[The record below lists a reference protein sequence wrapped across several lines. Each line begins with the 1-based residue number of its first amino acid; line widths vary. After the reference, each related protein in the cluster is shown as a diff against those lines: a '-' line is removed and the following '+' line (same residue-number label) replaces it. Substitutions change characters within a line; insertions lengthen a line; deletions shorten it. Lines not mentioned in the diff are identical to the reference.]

1 MVVAADLDAVTLDA
15 LGTLVELA
23 DPVPGLGRALAAHG
37 VERKYADV
45 SRAFAAEVEY
55 YLPRAHTGSDLATLT
70 TLRRDCAGVFLDACQ
85 ADLDPVAF
93 APDFDA
99 AIGFRLLP
107 NVVPALDAL
116 QAAGLS
122 LACVANWDVSLTE
135 HLEGLGLTQHF
146 DVTVSSAEAGAQKPD
161 PRPFELALERLRVSA
176 SRALHCG
183 DSDAD
188 REGAARAGLAFEPD
202 PVATLPERLG
212 IR

>member
-1 MVVAADLDAVTLDA
+1 MVAAADLDVVALDA

-23 DPVPGLGRALAAHG
+23 DPVPGLRRALAAHG
-37 VERKYADV
+37 VERGDV
-45 SRAFAAEVEY
+45 DVGHAFAAEVAY
-55 YLPRAHTGSDLATLT
+55 YLPRAHTGSDPETLT
-70 TLRRDCAGVFLDACQ
+70 TLRQDCAGVFLEACQ

-93 APDFDA
+93 APDFDT

-107 NVVPALDAL
+107 GVVPALDAL

-122 LACVANWDVSLTE
+122 LACVANWDISLTG
-135 HLEGLGLTQHF
+135 HLEGLGLTKRFHAI
-146 DVTVSSAEAGAQKPD
+146 VSSAEAGTQKPD
-161 PRPFELALERLRVSA
+161 PRPFELALERLGAQA

-188 REGAARAGLAFEPD
+188 RKGAARAGLAFEPD
-202 PVATLPERLG
+202 PVNTLPERLG

>member
-1 MVVAADLDAVTLDA
+1 MMVAADLDVVTLDA

-23 DPVPGLGRALAAHG
+23 DPVPGLRRALAAHG
-37 VERKYADV
+37 VEREDADV
-45 SRAFAAEVEY
+45 GHAFAAEVEY
-55 YLPRAHTGSDLATLT
+55 YLPRAHIGSDPETLT
-70 TLRRDCAGVFLDACQ
+70 TLRQDCAGVFLEACQ
-85 ADLDPVAF
+85 ADLDPTAF

-99 AIGFRLLP
+99 AIEFRLLP
-107 NVVPALDAL
+107 DVVPALDAF
-116 QAAGLS
+116 QAAGFS
-122 LACVANWDVSLTE
+122 LACVANWDISLTD
-135 HLEGLGLTQHF
+135 HLEGLGLTQRF
-146 DVTVSSAEAGAQKPD
+146 QATVSSAEAGSQKPD
-161 PRPFELALERLRVSA
+161 PRPFELALERLGVPA

>member
-1 MVVAADLDAVTLDA
+1 MIVAADLDVVTLDA

-23 DPVPGLGRALAAHG
+23 DPVPGLRRALAAHG
-37 VERKYADV
+37 VEREDADV
-45 SRAFAAEVEY
+45 GPAFAAEVDY
-55 YLPRAHTGSDLATLT
+55 YLPRAHKGGDPEALT
-70 TLRRDCAGVFLDACQ
+70 KLRRDCAAVFLEACQ
-85 ADLDPVAF
+85 ADLDPTAF

-99 AIGFRLLP
+99 AIEFRLLP
-107 NVVPALDAL
+107 DVVPALDAL
-116 QAAGLS
+116 QAAGFS
-122 LACVANWDVSLTE
+122 LACVANWDISLTD
-135 HLEGLGLTQHF
+135 HLEGLGLTQRF
-146 DVTVSSAEAGAQKPD
+146 QATVSSAEAGSQKPD
-161 PRPFELALERLRVSA
+161 PRPFELALERLGVPA

>member
-1 MVVAADLDAVTLDA
+1 MVLAADLDAVTLDA

-23 DPVPGLGRALAAHG
+23 DPVPALRRALASYG
-37 VERKYADV
+37 VERRDAEV

-70 TLRRDCAGVFLDACQ
+70 TLRRDCAGVFLDACE
-85 ADLDPVAF
+85 ADLDPAAF

-107 NVVPALDAL
+107 DVVPALDAL

-122 LACVANWDVSLTE
+122 LACVANWDVSLAD
-135 HLEGLGLTQHF
+135 HLEGLGLMQSF

-161 PRPFELALERLRVSA
+161 PRPFELALERLGVQA

-188 REGAARAGLAFEPD
+188 REGAARAGLEFEPD

-212 IR
+212 IQ

>member
-1 MVVAADLDAVTLDA
+1 MIVAADLDVVTLDA

-23 DPVPGLGRALAAHG
+23 DPVPGLRRALATHG
-37 VERKYADV
+37 VEREDADV
-45 SRAFAAEVEY
+45 GHAFAAEVDY
-55 YLPRAHTGSDLATLT
+55 YLPRAHKGGDPEALT
-70 TLRRDCAGVFLDACQ
+70 KLRRDCAAVFLEACQ
-85 ADLDPVAF
+85 ADLDPTAF

-99 AIGFRLLP
+99 AIEFRLLP
-107 NVVPALDAL
+107 DVVPALDAL
-116 QAAGLS
+116 QAAGFS
-122 LACVANWDVSLTE
+122 LACVANWDISLTD
-135 HLEGLGLTQHF
+135 HLEGLGLTQRF
-146 DVTVSSAEAGAQKPD
+146 QATVSSAEAGSQKPD
-161 PRPFELALERLRVSA
+161 PRPFELALERLGVPA

>member
-1 MVVAADLDAVTLDA
+1 MAVAADLDVVTLDA

-23 DPVPGLGRALAAHG
+23 DPVPGLRQALAAHG
-37 VERKYADV
+37 VEREDADV
-45 SRAFAAEVEY
+45 SHAFGTEVGY
-55 YLPRAHTGSDLATLT
+55 YLPRAHTGSDPESLT
-70 TLRRDCAGVFLDACQ
+70 TLRQECAGVFLQACE
-85 ADLDPVAF
+85 AGLDPAAF

-99 AIGFRLLP
+99 AIEFRRLP
-107 NVVPALDAL
+107 EVLPALDAL
-116 QAAGLS
+116 EAAGLS
-122 LACVANWDVSLTE
+122 LACVANWDISLTD
-135 HLEGLGLTQHF
+135 HLGGLGLTQRFHA
-146 DVTVSSAEAGAQKPD
+146 TVSSAEAGAQKPD
-161 PRPFELALERLRVSA
+161 PRPFELALERLGAQA

>member
-1 MVVAADLDAVTLDA
+1 MIVAADLDVVTLDA

-23 DPVPGLGRALAAHG
+23 DPVPGLRRALAAHG
-37 VERKYADV
+37 VDREDADV
-45 SRAFAAEVEY
+45 GHAFAAEVEY
-55 YLPRAHTGSDLATLT
+55 YLPRAHIGSDAETLT
-70 TLRRDCAGVFLDACQ
+70 KLRRDCAGVFLEACQ
-85 ADLDPVAF
+85 ADLDPTAF

-99 AIGFRLLP
+99 AIEFRLLP
-107 NVVPALDAL
+107 DVVPALDAL
-116 QAAGLS
+116 QAAGFS
-122 LACVANWDVSLTE
+122 LACVANWDISLTD
-135 HLEGLGLTQHF
+135 HLEGLGLTQRF
-146 DVTVSSAEAGAQKPD
+146 QATVSSAEAGSQKPD
-161 PRPFELALERLRVSA
+161 PRPFELALERLGVPA

>member
-1 MVVAADLDAVTLDA
+1 MIVAADLDVVTLDA

-23 DPVPGLGRALAAHG
+23 DPVPGLRRALAAHG
-37 VERKYADV
+37 VEREDADV
-45 SRAFAAEVEY
+45 GHAFAAEVDY
-55 YLPRAHTGSDLATLT
+55 YLPRAHNAGDPETLT
-70 TLRRDCAGVFLDACQ
+70 TLRRDCAGVFLKACQ
-85 ADLDPVAF
+85 ADLDATAF

-99 AIGFRLLP
+99 AIEFRLLP
-107 NVVPALDAL
+107 DVVPALDAL
-116 QAAGLS
+116 QAAGFS
-122 LACVANWDVSLTE
+122 LACVANWDISLAD
-135 HLEGLGLTQHF
+135 HLEGLGLTKRFQA
-146 DVTVSSAEAGAQKPD
+146 TVSSAEAGSQKPD
-161 PRPFELALERLRVSA
+161 PRPFELALERLGVPA

>member
-1 MVVAADLDAVTLDA
+1 VVVAADLDAVTLDA

>member
-1 MVVAADLDAVTLDA
+1 MIVAADLDVVTLDA

-23 DPVPGLGRALAAHG
+23 DPVPGLRRALAAHG
-37 VERKYADV
+37 VEREDADV
-45 SRAFAAEVEY
+45 GHAFAAEVDY
-55 YLPRAHTGSDLATLT
+55 YLPRAHHGGDPETLKK
-70 TLRRDCAGVFLDACQ
+70 LRRDCAAVFLEACQ
-85 ADLDPVAF
+85 ADLDPTAF

-99 AIGFRLLP
+99 AIEFRLLP
-107 NVVPALDAL
+107 DVVPGLDAL
-116 QAAGLS
+116 QAAGFS
-122 LACVANWDVSLTE
+122 LACVANWDISLTD
-135 HLEGLGLTQHF
+135 HLDALGLTQRF
-146 DVTVSSAEAGAQKPD
+146 QATVSSAEAGFQKPD
-161 PRPFELALERLRVSA
+161 PRPFELALERLGVPA

>member
-1 MVVAADLDAVTLDA
+1 MIVAADLDVVTLDA

-23 DPVPGLGRALAAHG
+23 DPVPGLRRALAAHG
-37 VERKYADV
+37 VEREDADV
-45 SRAFAAEVEY
+45 GPAFAAEVDY
-55 YLPRAHTGSDLATLT
+55 YLPRAHKGGDPEALT
-70 TLRRDCAGVFLDACQ
+70 KLRRDCAAVFLEACQ
-85 ADLDPVAF
+85 ADLDPTAF

-99 AIGFRLLP
+99 AIEFRLLP
-107 NVVPALDAL
+107 DVVPALDAL
-116 QAAGLS
+116 QAAGFS
-122 LACVANWDVSLTE
+122 LACVANWDISLTD
-135 HLEGLGLTQHF
+135 HLEGLGLTQRF
-146 DVTVSSAEAGAQKPD
+146 QATVSSAEAGSQKPG
-161 PRPFELALERLRVSA
+161 PRPFELALERLGVPA

>member
-1 MVVAADLDAVTLDA
+1 MMVAADLDVVTLDA

-23 DPVPGLGRALAAHG
+23 DPVPGLRRALAAHG
-37 VERKYADV
+37 VEREDADV
-45 SRAFAAEVEY
+45 GHAFAAEVDY
-55 YLPRAHTGSDLATLT
+55 YLPRAHNGGDPETLAK
-70 TLRRDCAGVFLDACQ
+70 LRRDCAGVFLEACQ
-85 ADLDPVAF
+85 ADLDPTAF

-99 AIGFRLLP
+99 AIEFRLLP
-107 NVVPALDAL
+107 DVVPALDAL
-116 QAAGLS
+116 QAAGFS
-122 LACVANWDVSLTE
+122 LACVANWDISLTD
-135 HLEGLGLTQHF
+135 HLEGLGLTQRF
-146 DVTVSSAEAGAQKPD
+146 QATVSSAEAGSQKPD
-161 PRPFELALERLRVSA
+161 PRPFELALERLGVPA

>member
-1 MVVAADLDAVTLDA
+1 MVAAADLDVVALDA

-23 DPVPGLGRALAAHG
+23 DPVPGLRRALAAHG
-37 VERKYADV
+37 VERGDV
-45 SRAFAAEVEY
+45 DVGHAFAAEVAY
-55 YLPRAHTGSDLATLT
+55 YLPRAHTGSDPETLT
-70 TLRRDCAGVFLDACQ
+70 TLRQDCAGVFLEACQ

-107 NVVPALDAL
+107 GVVPALDAL

-122 LACVANWDVSLTE
+122 LACVANWDISLNG
-135 HLEGLGLTQHF
+135 HLEGLGLTKRFHAI
-146 DVTVSSAEAGAQKPD
+146 VSSAEAGTQKPD
-161 PRPFELALERLRVSA
+161 PRPFELALERLGAQA

-188 REGAARAGLAFEPD
+188 RKGAARAGLAFEPD
-202 PVATLPERLG
+202 PVNTLPERLG

>member
-1 MVVAADLDAVTLDA
+1 MIVAADLDVVTLDA

-23 DPVPGLGRALAAHG
+23 DPVPGLRRALAAHG
-37 VERKYADV
+37 VDREDADV
-45 SRAFAAEVEY
+45 GHAFAAEVEY
-55 YLPRAHTGSDLATLT
+55 YLPRAHIGSDAETLT
-70 TLRRDCAGVFLDACQ
+70 KLRRDCAGVFLEACQ
-85 ADLDPVAF
+85 ADLDPAAF

-99 AIGFRLLP
+99 AIEFRLLP
-107 NVVPALDAL
+107 DVVPALDAL
-116 QAAGLS
+116 QAAGFS
-122 LACVANWDVSLTE
+122 FACVANWDISLTD
-135 HLEGLGLTQHF
+135 HLEGLGLTKRFQA
-146 DVTVSSAEAGAQKPD
+146 TVSSAEAGSQKPD
-161 PRPFELALERLRVSA
+161 PRPFELALERLGVPA

>member
-1 MVVAADLDAVTLDA
+1 MIVAADLDVVTLDA

-23 DPVPGLGRALAAHG
+23 DPVPGLRRALAAHG
-37 VERKYADV
+37 VEREDADV
-45 SRAFAAEVEY
+45 GPAFAAEVDY
-55 YLPRAHTGSDLATLT
+55 YLPRAHNGGDPEALT
-70 TLRRDCAGVFLDACQ
+70 KLRRDCAAVFLEACQ
-85 ADLDPVAF
+85 ADLDPTAF

-99 AIGFRLLP
+99 AIEFRLLP
-107 NVVPALDAL
+107 DVVPALDAL
-116 QAAGLS
+116 QAAGFS
-122 LACVANWDVSLTE
+122 LACVANWDISLTD
-135 HLEGLGLTQHF
+135 HLEGLGLTQRF
-146 DVTVSSAEAGAQKPD
+146 QATVSSAEAGSQKPD
-161 PRPFELALERLRVSA
+161 PRPFELALERLGVPA

>member
-1 MVVAADLDAVTLDA
+1 MAAAADLDAVTLDA

-23 DPVPGLGRALAAHG
+23 DPVPGLRRALTAHG
-37 VERKYADV
+37 VEREDGDV
-45 SRAFAAEVEY
+45 GRAFAAEVEY
-55 YLPRAHTGSDLATLT
+55 YLPRAHTGSDPE
-70 TLRRDCAGVFLDACQ
+70 TLRALRQDCTGVFLDACE
-85 ADLDPVAF
+85 ADLDPVVF

-99 AIGFRLLP
+99 AIAFRLLP
-107 NVVPALDAL
+107 DVIPALDAL
-116 QAAGLS
+116 RAAGLS
-122 LACVANWDVSLTE
+122 LACVANWDISLSD
-135 HLEGLGLTQHF
+135 HLERLGLAQHF
-146 DVTVSSAEAGAQKPD
+146 DATVSSAEATAQKPD
-161 PRPFELALERLRVSA
+161 PQPFELALERLRVPA